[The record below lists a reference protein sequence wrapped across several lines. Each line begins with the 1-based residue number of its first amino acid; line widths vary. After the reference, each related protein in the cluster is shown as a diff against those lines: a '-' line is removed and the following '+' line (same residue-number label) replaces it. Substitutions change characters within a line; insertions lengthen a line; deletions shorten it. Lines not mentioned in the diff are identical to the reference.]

1 MEQTRQSANDNAQAS
16 FSGPQLS
23 TRLSDELVFRIL
35 DMVNAEPKGWKSII
49 ECSYAS
55 KVFHEMAMRLLWAH
69 PQMVIERQ
77 TGDRFVVGA
86 MASGRHTRRLWL
98 SAVQEHSLER
108 GTAAIRFMP
117 ELEVLDVSGRMQNSM
132 GPLEDW
138 LASPKLKH
146 VAIDRIAVLPLQR
159 TSLSSS
165 LVSLDLG
172 GIDYLDIGVFSDLL
186 SSDVFP
192 QLRALALSSFSN
204 PARDEHQPLFP
215 VLPDAFLAQ
224 LDMLQVNPRSFD
236 APGFDNNLPNKVPLL
251 TTLVIGDGSACPPL
265 APTVT
270 YHLALTRLDAF
281 LPVLHTSFKLAAV
294 AGATHLSR
302 LLFGR
307 LEHRPRSFWVA
318 PKVYTDLSIAR
329 NDEWAIGVAN
339 IAALAEMLQIPGTR
353 FTPNS
358 VPTPRE
364 TTAGSL
370 SWDFWEYAKG
380 LRAQGR
386 T

>member
-1 MEQTRQSANDNAQAS
+1 M
-16 FSGPQLS
+16 
-23 TRLSDELVFRIL
+23 RLPDELVFHIL
-35 DMVNAEPKGWKSII
+35 DMVNAERKGWKSII

-55 KVFHEMAMRLLWAH
+55 KAFHEMAMRLLWAH
-69 PQMVIERQ
+69 PQMIIEWQ

-146 VAIDRIAVLPLQR
+146 VVIDRIAVLPLQR

-186 SSDVFP
+186 SSGVFP

-204 PARDEHQPLFP
+204 PARDEHQPSFP

-224 LDMLQVNPRSFD
+224 LDMLQVTPCSFK
-236 APGFDNNLPNKVPLL
+236 APEFDDNLPNKVPLL
-251 TTLVIGDGSACPPL
+251 TTLVIGDGSASPPI

-270 YHLALTRLDAF
+270 YHLALTRLDSL
-281 LPVLHTSFKLAAV
+281 LPLVNPEFQFDVDLDV
-294 AGATHLSR
+294 IR
-302 LLFGR
+302 LGL
-307 LEHRPRSFWVA
+307 LVPAHPDYRPRSLWVMPQA
-318 PKVYTDLSIAR
+318 FEEILLAR
-329 NDEWAIGVAN
+329 GAEWTTAIAN
-339 IAALAEMLQIPGTR
+339 IVAMADMMQLPGTR
-353 FTPNS
+353 FTANR
-358 VPTPRE
+358 VPTRRE